1 MSTFVSF
8 NHQVMPIETCEFQ
21 FKKKKTQK
29 NQLPAQLTI
38 VKGRQLF
45 GQLPIEKEKIKNSI
59 FFPIGRRGN
68 FHIFAGW
75 GVRSI

>member
-45 GQLPIEKEKIKNSI
+45 GQLPIEKEKRKFNFLLDDEEISI
-59 FFPIGRRGN
+59 FLR
-68 FHIFAGW
+68 
-75 GVRSI
+75 VRSI